1 MPLRRDVNVLRT
13 LRPIIG
19 VSLFKEVT
27 A

>member
-1 MPLRRDVNVLRT
+1 MPLRRDVNVLHT
-13 LRPIIG
+13 LRPIIS

>member
-1 MPLRRDVNVLRT
+1 MPLWRDVNVLRT
-13 LRPIIG
+13 LRPIIS